1 MSTSGV
7 IRCFICRNVSR
18 MALLTRFRATA
29 LPTFLD
35 AMIPSLF
42 LFKPFGIEKNGAKSS
57 NALLFTF
64 GKNFLKLRS
73 SCKPFNF
80 GKRIVTHYF
89 RFSGG
94 KSFSSFSSAISQNT
108 SAANGSTSF
117 SETVY
122 AFSFDIAGLKCS
134 FHQSFLLKNTKNPHL
149 STKSDV

>member
-1 MSTSGV
+1 MFYLPKYFANGSFNPV
-7 IRCFICRNVSR
+7 PCYCIAYF
-18 MALLTRFRATA
+18 FRYDDSQSFSIQT
-29 LPTFLD
+29 
-35 AMIPSLF
+35 IWNR
-42 LFKPFGIEKNGAKSS
+42 KNGAQFS

-73 SCKPFNF
+73 FCKPFEF
-80 GKRIVTHYF
+80 GKRVVTHYF

-94 KSFSSFSSAISQNT
+94 QAFSSFSSAISKNT
-108 SAANGSTSF
+108 SATNGSTSF

-134 FHQSFLLKNTKNPHL
+134 FHQSFLLKNMKIPHL